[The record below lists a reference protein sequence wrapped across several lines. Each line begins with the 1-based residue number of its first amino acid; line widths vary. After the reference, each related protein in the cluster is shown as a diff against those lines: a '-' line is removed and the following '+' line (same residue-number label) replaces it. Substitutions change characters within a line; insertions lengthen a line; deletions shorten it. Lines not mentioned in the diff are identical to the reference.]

1 MHADIVTVT
10 SSGFTNNQFSIFM
23 DDDKVEYA
31 EIETGRPKNE
41 PATTKSISARNTERE
56 TIMGM
61 IVMCIALS

>member
-1 MHADIVTVT
+1 
-10 SSGFTNNQFSIFM
+10 M

-31 EIETGRPKNE
+31 EIENGRPKNA